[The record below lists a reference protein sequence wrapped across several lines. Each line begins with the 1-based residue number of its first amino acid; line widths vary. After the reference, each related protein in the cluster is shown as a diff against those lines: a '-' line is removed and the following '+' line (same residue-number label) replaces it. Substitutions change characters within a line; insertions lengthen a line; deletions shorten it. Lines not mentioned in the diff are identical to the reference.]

1 MPPTV
6 PINHYFGPKNQSE
19 NKTQVLFYYP
29 MLTYSG
35 RVLACFEHSNLFKV
49 NEPELRPRREIVE
62 GRVSSPF
69 EKRDEPFFREE
80 GAVSLDT
87 PRSETLGVPRRA
99 RVAPPPFRGSRRILP
114 LSQEQE
120 RASGRRER
128 ANQCSPV
135 GGGPASLGP
144 KEGRTP
150 LSAPLQGSTT
160 SFLTATTLI
169 YAIGAGITAAAGTR
183 LALQLFL
190 VKGFELYSFQLRDS
204 GRVPYRYL
212 LSLPPRVGIG

>member
-135 GGGPASLGP
+135 GGGPASLEP
-144 KEGRTP
+144 E
-150 LSAPLQGSTT
+150 
-160 SFLTATTLI
+160 
-169 YAIGAGITAAAGTR
+169 
-183 LALQLFL
+183 
-190 VKGFELYSFQLRDS
+190 D
-204 GRVPYRYL
+204 GRVLKPFRLSDPAPKFNYELFNCNNFNIRYWSWNYRGCWHQTC
-212 LSLPPRVGIG
+212 PPIVPR